1 VRYAAVRRQTA
12 ARAGEREVQVLD
24 YQNTAADL
32 LPLVAACYALIFMA
46 RARPGRARPLP
57 ALLSPAPHLGQA
69 LPDGSADI

>member
-46 RARPGRARPLP
+46 RAPVGRRDRPACA
-57 ALLSPAPHLGQA
+57 ALT
-69 LPDGSADI
+69 